1 MTKKMIERE
10 YHLAILDFQLAIT
23 EDDQWTARKKMAQL
37 ERTAALLY
45 GFDYVDDL
53 RVKEKVEE
61 MARKMEENEKK

>member
-53 RVKEKVEE
+53 RATENVEE
-61 MARKMEENEKK
+61 LARKMEENEKK